1 MLTEEESAELMRSTK
16 RAIEELRERVDKLTN
31 LVEKG
36 KGEVEE
42 YTKANPMAALGIAF
56 LVGIATG
63 AIVAAS
69 VSHKR

>member
-1 MLTEEESAELMRSTK
+1 MTEEESTEMMKSTR
-16 RAIEELRERVDKLTN
+16 RAMEELSERVDKLTG

-42 YTKANPMAALGIAF
+42 YTKANPIAALGIAF
-56 LVGIATG
+56 LVGIVTG
-63 AIVAAS
+63 TIVAAS